1 MFHTKKLK
9 VSKEEIVK
17 KLELMDNRSFKKITT
32 EEYLRRLFTVD
43 FDLKIQQDANDTL
56 RIGNPILRTLNEK
69 TGLYYFKIVNKANLE
84 KVNDYVKG
92 KRVLGNGAA
101 ICGKRPD
108 KDLTSAYYSITID
121 LDWVSERKLQNLLDY
136 IKENNLLVN
145 FITVSGTGLH
155 ITFLIEEVNKKQAEL
170 LNKIKEKITNFLWK
184 TKDNNGEP
192 LFVEPYIFGT
202 NEKNKIQY
210 QSINQGYAM
219 PGSNFKDAFNMPK
232 EYKVSTYLINEKRIS
247 LKDLQEN
254 IKQADKQCHYG
265 EIVSENND
273 ERVVQYVKTEDH
285 EKHTDR
291 NHHHDMA
298 RHLISNLIK
307 YGKDLE
313 NGKIIPIGK
322 RRKTTEAIAGMFKSV
337 GVGEKRTT
345 EIIESFAN
353 DYYVNNDLTRLY
365 TNKELR
371 QSVKDVYSNK
381 IKTKWL
387 SLNQIEQRTGIHI
400 VKKREKR
407 KFPDHK
413 AYLSSISY
421 QYKNGE
427 YIPNVVN
434 TYNNLLAIKKLAI
447 THPKILT
454 DKKSLSEKLNILDS
468 NNINISK
475 STLRKYLKIINDNK
489 EFAKYCKLAQ
499 ANKKLISR
507 LDDQAIK
514 EINYFQN
521 QRRFILYK
529 HSVWVG
535 KLLVSINTN
544 DLLSNF
550 KFKEINYINKQ
561 VFVNNN
567 FMEKIIELLRLIKEE
582 QRIPYQLEEVFN
594 AKYYLEEELK
604 DLEKAIKLLE
614 EEEQKHSEKEKL
626 KEELIERYEATLQ
639 TLENYKTCIYEL
651 SLDLKRKTKLWNKY
665 YQTYKKAVDKN
676 RVVADETLIKEFNDL
691 MSKVN
696 KKARGF
702 KKLES
707 KPLFN
712 YGSITKKIK
721 ELNKELRTFTYNNVM
736 NIDRTKNIIDNF
748 STYFSNKETEISL
761 YTQGLSSKKE
771 KVVFLSSL
779 LISVLKQYDL
789 TDEFRIRNSVEMKR
803 GNYLWEKVLF
813 LNEIRVLLIKTV
825 KQIVSYD
832 KKTNYKEYETIDK
845 YIKAL
850 LDKKRISI
858 GERTN
863 LLSNLITT

>member
-1 MFHTKKLK
+1 MSYGKKLEI
-9 VSKEEIVK
+9 SKKEIK
-17 KLELMDNRSFKKITT
+17 SKLELMDNRSFKKITT

-69 TGLYYFKIVNKANLE
+69 TGSYYFKIVNKANLE
-84 KVNDYVKG
+84 KVNDYVKE

-108 KDLTSAYYSITID
+108 KNLTSAYYSITID

-184 TKDNNGEP
+184 TKDNNSEP

-210 QSINQGYAM
+210 QSINQGFAM
-219 PGSNFKDAFNMPK
+219 PGSNFKSAFNMPE
-232 EYKVSTYLINEKRIS
+232 EYKVSTYLINERRTS

-254 IKQADKQCHYG
+254 IKQADKQCIYG
-265 EIVSENND
+265 EIISENND

-285 EKHTDR
+285 KKHTDR
-291 NHHHDMA
+291 NHHQDMA
-298 RHLISNLIK
+298 KHLISNLIK
-307 YGKDLE
+307 YGKNLG

-353 DYYVNNDLTRLY
+353 DYYVNNDLSRLY

-371 QSVKDVYSNK
+371 QTVQDVYSNK

-407 KFPDHK
+407 KFRNHRD
-413 AYLSSISY
+413 YLISISE
-421 QYKNGE
+421 QYREEK
-427 YIPNVVN
+427 YIPGVVK
-434 TYNNLLAIKKLAI
+434 TYNNLLEIKKLAI

-454 DKKSLSEKLNILDS
+454 NDKYSLREKINILNS

-475 STLRKYLKIINDNK
+475 STLRKYLEIINDNK
-489 EFAKYCKLAQ
+489 EFGKYCKLAQ
-499 ANKKLISR
+499 RNKKLHSD
-507 LDDQAIK
+507 LDDKKIK

-529 HSVWVG
+529 HSEWAG
-535 KLLVSINTN
+535 KLLLSIDTN
-544 DLLSNF
+544 KLLSYFNF
-550 KFKEINYINKQ
+550 KEKSNFSEEIL
-561 VFVNNN
+561 FVDKD
-567 FMEKIIELLRLIKEE
+567 FMEDMINLLHLIKEE

-594 AKYYLEEELK
+594 AKYYLEKELK
-604 DLEKAIKLLE
+604 DLEKAIKHF
-614 EEEQKHSEKEKL
+614 EEEQKHSEKE
-626 KEELIERYEATLQ
+626 ELIEEYEATLQ
-639 TLENYKTCIYEL
+639 TLEDYKTCVYEL
-651 SLDLKRKTKLWNKY
+651 SLDLKRKTELWNRY
-665 YQTYKKAVDKN
+665 YKVYKTAVREN
-676 RVVADETLIKEFNDL
+676 RLAVDETLIKEFNEL

-712 YGSITKKIK
+712 YGLITKKIK

-748 STYFSNKETEISL
+748 STYFSNKKTEISL
-761 YTQGLSSKKE
+761 YTQGLSSKRE

-779 LISVLKQYDL
+779 LISVCKQYDL
-789 TDEFRIRNSVEMKR
+789 TNEFRIRNSVEMKR

-813 LNEIRVLLIKTV
+813 FNNIRVFLIKSL
-825 KQIVSYD
+825 KQIFSYD
-832 KKTNYKEYETIDK
+832 KKTNYKEYETIGE